1 MYQQQMFFLQNDDID
16 SMIGTRIENLYDVC
30 NIIWQW
36 KQKSTNKEQKSNLK
50 KNRFSLGYSLEN
62 LHMAENDKAN

>member
-1 MYQQQMFFLQNDDID
+1 MYQQQMFFVYNNQQDDID
-16 SMIGTRIENLYDVC
+16 SMIGTYIQYLYDVC

-62 LHMAENDKAN
+62 LHMVRKR